1 MSLHESRS
9 LLNKDRKM
17 ISGTGDTKQLSAIT
31 HSRQRVLSWRTI
43 PGPKSVCLK
52 VGMVYRNVLY
62 QNKRLYPTH
71 HCFYWKHHVLM
82 ACKITVKSGSSPNL
96 RQALTHLMFLY
107 VKKIYSC
114 YFTSLC
120 LYIEYIYI
128 IIYIFPINW
137 WLLQPCPQ
145 LHGRGTGA
153 MGIDFSSLKPR
164 ISSPAKGRL
173 VASSWKTHIVAIEE
187 HLNLNI
193 VSMYIHEHCILTSVV
208 NTMS

>member
-71 HCFYWKHHVLM
+71 HFFYWKHHVLM

-128 IIYIFPINW
+128 YIIIYIYSPSIDGCFNPALSSTAEVPVPW
-137 WLLQPCPQ
+137 ASTSPVWSLGSHHLPRVDLWLQVE
-145 LHGRGTGA
+145 
-153 MGIDFSSLKPR
+153 K
-164 ISSPAKGRL
+164 
-173 VASSWKTHIVAIEE
+173 HI
-187 HLNLNI
+187 LWQ
-193 VSMYIHEHCILTSVV
+193 
-208 NTMS
+208 